1 MHTYAYTNL
10 QQTQV
15 LRSDGAIIPWPA
27 TGFVHDVWV
36 QDGSPTPT
44 AHVVPPVA
52 TTDVDNFA
60 SARLAAGFADAT
72 TGKTWQCD
80 DGSILSWTA
89 LAATAGI
96 AIAINT
102 QPVPSF
108 PLIAADNSVIT
119 LTAPQLYALFPGR
132 IMPWVSATVL
142 FARTMKDNILAGN
155 PPADIT
161 VGWP

>member
-1 MHTYAYTNL
+1 MHTYAFANANNTI
-10 QQTQV
+10 V
-15 LRSDGAIIPWPA
+15 LRSDGAMVPWPPH
-27 TGFVHDVWV
+27 GFSGDVWLL
-36 QDGSPTPT
+36 DGSPVPT
-44 AHVVPPVA
+44 AYAPPPLA
-52 TTDVDNFA
+52 TSDVDAFA
-60 SARLAAGFADAT
+60 SKRLATGFADAT

-96 AIAINT
+96 AIAMNT